1 MRDSFSSCN
10 KNADRVSLVQIGPQV
25 KGKVRKWLW
34 LRTNRNLK
42 IDHLF
47 GKRGHLVVEAE
58 PVLADTLGRKDK
70 VALALFGAV

>member
-1 MRDSFSSCN
+1 M
-10 KNADRVSLVQIGPQV
+10 
-25 KGKVRKWLW
+25 WLW

-47 GKRGHLVVEAE
+47 GKCGHLVVETE

-70 VALALFGAV
+70 VALAFFGAV